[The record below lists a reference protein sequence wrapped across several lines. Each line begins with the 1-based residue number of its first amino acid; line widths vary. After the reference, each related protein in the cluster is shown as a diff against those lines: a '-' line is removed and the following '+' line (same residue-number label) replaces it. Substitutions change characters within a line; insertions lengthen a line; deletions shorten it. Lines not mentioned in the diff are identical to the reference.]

1 MHRKARKQSVRSDVI
16 PVNMRGEHSERQP
29 CQAVH
34 DSSEIGNT
42 KSRVNQHSLRLPAEQ
57 IAVRL
62 FRMPVFT
69 DDKGL
74 RVDARNVKPGVP
86 IQLIDLTAVSLL
98 AVGKAELFRDMFC
111 HGLCRATLEYS

>member
-1 MHRKARKQSVRSDVI
+1 MLT
-16 PVNMRGEHSERQP
+16 P
-29 CQAVH
+29 
-34 DSSEIGNT
+34 
-42 KSRVNQHSLRLPAEQ
+42 LRLPAEQ